1 MLKDI
6 HFYQLCFVLNR
17 PATILGKEVTLN
29 LRLPLCALKTLINRL
44 VSKYAGISYV
54 IYYIFNSYFLH
65 LLHVLLDAK
74 FLTRDV
80 KFLTLRTSDIWLSDV
95 RNWDVRCPMSEVWC
109 SMCMDALDM
118 ERLTS
123 DIRKVTS
130 DIRRLTSDIGHQ
142 KSDIR
147 HRTSGIRCL
156 TLVIR
161 RLTSDI
167 RLQTS
172 HVWHL
177 TSDLRCVTSDIT
189 HRTTLYWLIN
199 LCCLLS
205 FPKYQYI
212 SCQPWSEACM
222 ILAILPSC
230 GISLLLVICF

>member
-1 MLKDI
+1 M
-6 HFYQLCFVLNR
+6 LNR
-17 PATILGKEVTLN
+17 PATILGKKVTLN

-65 LLHVLLDAK
+65 LLHFLLDA
-74 FLTRDV
+74 

-95 RNWDVRCPMSEVWC
+95 PKCDVRCPLSEVWC
-109 SMCMDALDM
+109 PMYMDTLD
-118 ERLTS
+118 
-123 DIRKVTS
+123 IG
-130 DIRRLTSDIGHQ
+130 RLTSDIGHQ

-172 HVWHL
+172 HLWHL
-177 TSDLRCVTSDIT
+177 TSYLRCVTSDIT
-189 HRTTLYWLIN
+189 HRTSLYWLIN

-205 FPKYQYI
+205 FSKYQYI
-212 SCQPWSEACM
+212 SCQPWSEVCM
-222 ILAILPSC
+222 ILSIFPSC

>member
-1 MLKDI
+1 
-6 HFYQLCFVLNR
+6 
-17 PATILGKEVTLN
+17 
-29 LRLPLCALKTLINRL
+29 
-44 VSKYAGISYV
+44 
-54 IYYIFNSYFLH
+54 
-65 LLHVLLDAK
+65 
-74 FLTRDV
+74 
-80 KFLTLRTSDIWLSDV
+80 
-95 RNWDVRCPMSEVWC
+95 MSEVWC
-109 SMCMDALDM
+109 PMCMDTLDM

-212 SCQPWSEACM
+212 SCQPWSEACNPPLM
-222 ILAILPSC
+222 RHFLTS
-230 GISLLLVICF
+230 GYLLLIPDNSNCFRFLECSSYW

>member
-65 LLHVLLDAK
+65 LLHFLLDAK
-74 FLTRDV
+74 FLTLDA

-95 RNWDVRCPMSEVWC
+95 PKCDVRCPLSEVWC
-109 SMCMDALDM
+109 PMYMDTLD
-118 ERLTS
+118 
-123 DIRKVTS
+123 IG
-130 DIRRLTSDIGHQ
+130 RLTSDIGHQ

>member
-17 PATILGKEVTLN
+17 PATILGKEVILN

-54 IYYIFNSYFLH
+54 IYYILNSYFLH

-74 FLTRDV
+74 FLTLDV

-95 RNWDVRCPMSEVWC
+95 RNCDVRCPMSEVWC
-109 SMCMDALDM
+109 PMCMDTLDM

-205 FPKYQYI
+205 FPNYQYI

>member
-1 MLKDI
+1 M
-6 HFYQLCFVLNR
+6 LNR
-17 PATILGKEVTLN
+17 PATILVKKVTLN

-65 LLHVLLDAK
+65 LLHFLLDAK
-74 FLTRDV
+74 FLTLDA

-95 RNWDVRCPMSEVWC
+95 PKCDVRCPLSEVWC
-109 SMCMDALDM
+109 PMYMDTLD
-118 ERLTS
+118 
-123 DIRKVTS
+123 IG
-130 DIRRLTSDIGHQ
+130 RLTSDIGHQ

-189 HRTTLYWLIN
+189 HRTSLYWLIN

-205 FPKYQYI
+205 FSKYQYI
-212 SCQPWSEACM
+212 SCQPWSEVCM
-222 ILAILPSC
+222 ILAIFPSC

>member
-65 LLHVLLDAK
+65 LLHFLLDAK
-74 FLTRDV
+74 FLTLDA

-95 RNWDVRCPMSEVWC
+95 PKCDVRCPLSEVWC
-109 SMCMDALDM
+109 PMYMDTLD
-118 ERLTS
+118 
-123 DIRKVTS
+123 IG
-130 DIRRLTSDIGHQ
+130 RLTSDIGHQ

-189 HRTTLYWLIN
+189 HRTTLYCLIN

>member
-17 PATILGKEVTLN
+17 PATILGKEVILN

-44 VSKYAGISYV
+44 VSKYTGISYV
-54 IYYIFNSYFLH
+54 IYYIFNSYFLN
-65 LLHVLLDAK
+65 LLHFLLDAK
-74 FLTRDV
+74 FLTLDA

-95 RNWDVRCPMSEVWC
+95 PKCDVRCPLSEVWC
-109 SMCMDALDM
+109 PMYMDTLD
-118 ERLTS
+118 
-123 DIRKVTS
+123 IG
-130 DIRRLTSDIGHQ
+130 RLTSDIGHQ

-205 FPKYQYI
+205 FPNYQYI